1 MSPIVG
7 TDRLVLRKFN
17 EADAPLLLAL
27 DSDPEVMCY
36 VGRYG
41 LADVAAYRE
50 RIQSYFQPYYEKG
63 PDFGFWP
70 AEEKATREFIGWFHL
85 RPALD
90 YRFAAEAGFRKGEY
104 DIGYRL
110 VRLAWGKGYATE
122 MTRALVQRGFGHP
135 DVEAIVACVL
145 VENLASCRVLEK
157 ADLRRVGEFAL
168 PGFDTR
174 AAKYAIAKPRAAN
187 L

>member
-1 MSPIVG
+1 MTPILE
-7 TDRLVLRKFN
+7 TERLVLRRFT

-27 DSDPEVMCY
+27 DSDPEVMRY

-41 LADVAAYRE
+41 LADEAAYRE
-50 RIQSYFQPYYEKG
+50 RIGSYFLPYYEKG

-70 AEEKATREFIGWFHL
+70 AEEKSSGAFIGWFHL

-90 YRFAAEAGFRKGEY
+90 YRFAAEAGFQAGEF

-110 VRLAWGKGYATE
+110 VRSAWGKGYATE
-122 MTRALVQRGFGHP
+122 VTRELVRRGFAHP
-135 DVEAIVACVL
+135 AVEAIVACAL

-157 ADLRRVGEFAL
+157 AGLLRVGEFAL
-168 PGFDTR
+168 PGFDIR
-174 AAKYAIAKPRAAN
+174 SAKYWIAKPQAKGG
-187 L
+187 